1 MYQHQ
6 LLHSTQKGLNDTE
19 KDTSVFLC
27 VSAGIMW
34 IPIVGV
40 RDQMAASRLSFT
52 KPLVGNL
59 PSYAGLLSNGSEC
72 SEIYFAVV

>member
-1 MYQHQ
+1 M
-6 LLHSTQKGLNDTE
+6 
-19 KDTSVFLC
+19 SVFLC

-40 RDQMAASRLSFT
+40 RDQMAANRLSFT

-59 PSYAGLLSNGSEC
+59 PSCMELFGNSSEC
-72 SEIYFAVV
+72 SEIYFGKI